1 MGIVHPWTD
10 LIGFVMI
17 PAQVPGCGYSI
28 QLKLIPNFAL
38 PPATWRPCP
47 SRLSENNCCWAGRCW
62 EVCSAV
68 RGSKWVPVMTRP
80 SPAVRGKTSWDD
92 ENYLQ
97 SSSFHQTISRLRER
111 EARAEMSV
119 SPGEYR
125 QSNRPTV
132 AQTPPGKALAQQIFT
147 PDQHYHSLD
156 FSGKKNIKQWMH
168 LWLDDY
174 YQIWISSAITV
185 IISLRGKKTS
195 LDIFQQVKIFNLK
208 FKCCQFSYEET

>member
-47 SRLSENNCCWAGRCW
+47 SRLSENNCCWAGRCR

-111 EARAEMSV
+111 EARAEMSS
-119 SPGEYR
+119 SPGEYS
-125 QSNRPTV
+125 QSNRPAV
-132 AQTPPGKALAQQIFT
+132 AQTPSGKVKQSCLLAQEIFT
-147 PDQHYHSLD
+147 PDQHYRSLD
-156 FSGKKNIKQWMH
+156 FFGKKYIKQWMH

-174 YQIWISSAITV
+174 YQIWISSNTTI
-185 IISLRGKKTS
+185 IISCRGKKNEFRYFPTS
-195 LDIFQQVKIFNLK
+195 
-208 FKCCQFSYEET
+208 